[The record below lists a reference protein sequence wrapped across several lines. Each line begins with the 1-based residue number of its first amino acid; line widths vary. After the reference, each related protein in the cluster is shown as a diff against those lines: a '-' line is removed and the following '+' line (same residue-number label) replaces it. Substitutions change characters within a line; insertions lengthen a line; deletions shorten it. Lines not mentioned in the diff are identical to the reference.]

1 MAIKRKPL
9 DYESAEHLC
18 NNLIKN
24 KKKKIIFEKLHRK
37 VLLIIR
43 HSGMQSNHF

>member
-24 KKKKIIFEKLHRK
+24 KKKKLFSKSYTER
-37 VLLIIR
+37 
-43 HSGMQSNHF
+43 FC